1 MDGFVKNGG
10 IRIFFYV
17 ILDISL
23 KSFYLILQ
31 ILKSLTKV
39 VQCAPQRIFVLI
51 EAKIEAMGQKWEF
64 GQKWKVKNQFFHWQK
79 VLLQPMVNFHLQMA
93 ENLGFSI

>member
-1 MDGFVKNGG
+1 MVMHSGWFCKKWGYKE
-10 IRIFFYV
+10 FFYV

-51 EAKIEAMGQKWEF
+51 EAKIEAMGQK
-64 GQKWKVKNQFFHWQK
+64 
-79 VLLQPMVNFHLQMA
+79 
-93 ENLGFSI
+93 